1 MVQEKM
7 GKVLRVGSDRFGRV
21 QKDIERKWRVT
32 AGHGLDVEAT
42 NSSCNE
48 DLEFPL

>member
-7 GKVLRVGSDRFGRV
+7 RKVLRVGSDRFSGV

-32 AGHGLDVEAT
+32 AGYGLDMETT
-42 NSSCNE
+42 NSSCNV
-48 DLEFPL
+48 DLEFSL